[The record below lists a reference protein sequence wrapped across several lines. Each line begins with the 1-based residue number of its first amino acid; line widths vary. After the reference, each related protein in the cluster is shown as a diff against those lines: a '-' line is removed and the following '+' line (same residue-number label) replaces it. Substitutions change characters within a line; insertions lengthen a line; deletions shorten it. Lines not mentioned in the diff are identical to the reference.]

1 MISCAVKVWWL
12 IAIPNFSKSNFSKK
26 TNHLQEGCPRTIFPS
41 TLCFHINSPWALFT
55 IQTHSNP
62 HQCIVSSKKD
72 CVIIFPTIFHH
83 QISPSQATLTTLQSF
98 LRPKDTKFLRAYLP
112 DRTTGTPRNIRRSEC
127 YSCQLLAQPTRRL
140 SRSLPS
146 SLLSSLIFSS
156 DPRL

>member
-1 MISCAVKVWWL
+1 MISRAVKVWWL
-12 IAIPNFSKSNFSKK
+12 IATPNFSKLNFFKK

-62 HQCIVSSKKD
+62 HQCIVSSKKI
-72 CVIIFPTIFHH
+72 VLSYFLPFSTIKSLPHKLHF
-83 QISPSQATLTTLQSF
+83 TTLQSF